1 MGLTLHTR
9 VFMRTARGSLTP
21 FSRAFTSGMPEP
33 PATGSTSTAKDAT
46 TAIPVEIA
54 VTTKHAITWFTS
66 PDLSDR
72 AHSDIVMS
80 EPP

>member
-1 MGLTLHTR
+1 
-9 VFMRTARGSLTP
+9 
-21 FSRAFTSGMPEP
+21 MPEP